1 MKIFITGHT
10 SGIGQAL
17 FDLLTPD
24 YTVMGGSRR
33 IGWDVGET
41 SNYDQVL
48 DYDVLVNNAYH
59 RTGQLELLRYVYSH
73 WKNTPKTIINVGSAH
88 IHHQIGRP
96 LTRLDYNVSK
106 SALEHYSNWI
116 CNNDTVCR
124 SMMYNPGFVDTPLAR
139 SAHTDWPKADQDRV
153 MSKSISAEEC
163 AKTIK
168 FMIENSTR
176 FREVTQM

>member
-24 YTVMGGSRR
+24 YTVMGGSRST
-33 IGWDVGET
+33 GWDVSDPT
-41 SNYDQVL
+41 NYESVL

-59 RTGQLELLRYVYSH
+59 RTGQLDLLRFVYQH
-73 WKNTPKTIINVGSAH
+73 WQDKPKTIVNVGSAH

-96 LTRLDYNVSK
+96 LTRLEYNVSK

-116 CNNDTVCR
+116 CANDLVCR

-139 SAHTDWPKADQDRV
+139 QAHSEWPAEDQKRV
-153 MSKSISAEEC
+153 MESAIPASAC
-163 AKTIK
+163 AKTIQY
-168 FMIENSTR
+168 MIESSTR
-176 FREVTQM
+176 FREVTEI